1 MRNMKEAA
9 FVVAAALLGTP
20 GVAAADLARQLRHD
34 PFALNAW
41 PPQAAATVAGAT
53 VGSAAGETQAHPPL
67 RAVLVAGAESRV
79 VFGSQPLRIGESS
92 GDYRLLQVRERSAI
106 FDLGG
111 KRLEIGLRGTV
122 LP

>member
-1 MRNMKEAA
+1 MKQTA
-9 FVVAAALLGTP
+9 FVVAATLLGTQ
-20 GVAAADLARQLRHD
+20 GVPAADLARQLRND
-34 PFALNAW
+34 PFAMNGW
-41 PPQAAATVAGAT
+41 PPQAAATV
-53 VGSAAGETQAHPPL
+53 GSASGEAQTHPPL

-92 GDYRLLQVRERSAI
+92 GDYRLLQVLERSAI

-111 KRLEIGLRGTV
+111 KRVEIGLRGTV